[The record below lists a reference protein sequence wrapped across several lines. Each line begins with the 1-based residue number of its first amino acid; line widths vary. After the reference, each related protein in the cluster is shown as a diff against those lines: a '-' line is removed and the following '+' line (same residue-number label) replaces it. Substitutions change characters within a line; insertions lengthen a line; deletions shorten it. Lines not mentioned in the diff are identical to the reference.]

1 MFCNPDDEGCGN
13 GPSSLAAVIPMDG
26 FTLSREEYLA
36 LRRLIDSERESEG
49 ASLAQ
54 RPVGKKKSKRKGKRM
69 TRKTQLAIN
78 RGRRA
83 SGLKP
88 IKWKRKGR

>member
-1 MFCNPDDEGCGN
+1 MEE
-13 GPSSLAAVIPMDG
+13 G
-26 FTLSREEYLA
+26 FTLSRDEYLA

-49 ASLAQ
+49 AALEAKEKP
-54 RPVGKKKSKRKGKRM
+54 RGKRKRARKGKRM

-78 RGRRA
+78 RGRKR

>member
-1 MFCNPDDEGCGN
+1 MEE
-13 GPSSLAAVIPMDG
+13 G
-26 FTLSREEYLA
+26 FTLSRDEYLA

-49 ASLAQ
+49 ATLAQ
-54 RPVGKKKSKRKGKRM
+54 KKSTPKKRRRKGKRM

>member
-1 MFCNPDDEGCGN
+1 MHRKPANEGCSD
-13 GPSSLAAVIPMDG
+13 GPCPQSAVIPMDG

-49 ASLAQ
+49 ATLVAKKSSPKK
-54 RPVGKKKSKRKGKRM
+54 RKRTGKKM

-83 SGLKP
+83 AGLKP
-88 IKWKRKGR
+88 IKWKKKGR

>member
-1 MFCNPDDEGCGN
+1 
-13 GPSSLAAVIPMDG
+13 MDG

-49 ASLAQ
+49 ATLAQ
-54 RPVGKKKSKRKGKRM
+54 KKPTRRKGRKKGKRM

-88 IKWKRKGR
+88 IQCKRKGR

>member
-1 MFCNPDDEGCGN
+1 
-13 GPSSLAAVIPMDG
+13 MDG

-49 ASLAQ
+49 ATLAQ
-54 RPVGKKKSKRKGKRM
+54 KKPKSRKRRKKRKRM